1 MKYHS
6 LKVTAIFECYYAFL
20 GHYTVSEDGTQLTV
34 SPVGRADEG
43 YYSCMAGNAVGSM
56 TADAQL
62 KVDWSQLDFV
72 DSTIDNNLLKTI
84 VEEATENIE
93 R

>member
-1 MKYHS
+1 MS
-6 LKVTAIFECYYAFL
+6 D
-20 GHYTVSEDGTQLTV
+20 DGSQLTV

-43 YYSCMAGNAVGSM
+43 HYSCMAGNAVGSM
-56 TADAQL
+56 TADARL
-62 KVDWSQLDFV
+62 MVDWSQLDYV
-72 DSTIDNNLLKTI
+72 DSTIDNKLLKTI